1 MPESTEKLMEATTR
15 KPSREDR
22 RAWVRY
28 PSERKSTCQPVALPT
43 ATQAEGQWGAQVRDI
58 SSGGVCL
65 YLRRRFEIGTPL
77 IVEFPDVAGNK
88 LTVTV
93 RVARVTAER
102 GGWIIGCQMD
112 SPLSDEDLK
121 ALL

>member
-1 MPESTEKLMEATTR
+1 MPESTEKLMETTAR

-28 PSERKSTCQPVALPT
+28 SSERKSTCQPVALPT
-43 ATQAEGQWGAQVRDI
+43 ATQPEGQWGAEVRDI
-58 SSGGVCL
+58 SSGGICL
-65 YLRRRFEIGTPL
+65 YLRRRFETGTPL
-77 IVEFPDVAGNK
+77 IVEFPNVGGDK
-88 LTVTV
+88 LMVTV
-93 RVARVTAER
+93 RVARVVAER
-102 GGWIIGCQMD
+102 GGWIIGCQLD